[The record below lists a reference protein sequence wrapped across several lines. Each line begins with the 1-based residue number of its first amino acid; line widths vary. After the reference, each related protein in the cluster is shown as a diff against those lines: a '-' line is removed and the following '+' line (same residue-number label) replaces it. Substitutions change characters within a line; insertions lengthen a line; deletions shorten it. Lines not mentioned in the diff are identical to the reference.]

1 MSSPVIQI
9 YDMSDGEAQEL
20 VLGLLQDWQGVAAR
34 SAFSGPD
41 RYVVIECADPARAQ
55 SIFTMVTSVDPSATL
70 IHSTNGSGSLQILVG
85 SSATAPRTGI
95 GEVAQ
100 GRQQP

>member
-41 RYVVIECADPARAQ
+41 RYIVIECARFRTRTVHLHHGDLRRSHRNLDPLDQWPCTTVR
-55 SIFTMVTSVDPSATL
+55 
-70 IHSTNGSGSLQILVG
+70 
-85 SSATAPRTGI
+85 
-95 GEVAQ
+95 
-100 GRQQP
+100 